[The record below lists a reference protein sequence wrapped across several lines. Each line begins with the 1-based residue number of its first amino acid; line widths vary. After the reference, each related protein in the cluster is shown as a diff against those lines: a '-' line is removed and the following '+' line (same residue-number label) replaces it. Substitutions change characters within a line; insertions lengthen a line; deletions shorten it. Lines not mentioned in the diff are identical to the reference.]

1 MDSSH
6 AATLTLRDKRFRLRE
21 NLKTGNYVTILKRG
35 LENRAAPRSLWEYAI
50 VYQDFPWN

>member
-1 MDSSH
+1 MPPH
-6 AATLTLRDKRFRLRE
+6 LLFRDKWFRLRE